1 MNTDRIRHRV
11 FGRELRTRESQHQTI
26 SKTVGL
32 AVFASDS
39 LSSVAYAGGEILLM
53 LAVLGNSGYWLA
65 IPITVAICGLL
76 IILTFSYR
84 QTIFAYPS
92 GGGAYI
98 VSKDNF
104 GVLAAQVAG
113 ASLLIDYIL
122 TVAVSIASGV
132 DQMASIFPILFAYK
146 VQIGLLMILLITY
159 VNLRGVKESGTIFAV
174 PAYFFVGMIL
184 LLIGTGIWQVINGTL
199 GTVGSVPGADHEFV
213 PITGLAF
220 AFLLL
225 RAFSSGTT
233 ALTGV
238 EAISNGI
245 TAFNTPKSKNA
256 ATTLMWDASLLMLMF
271 LGLGLLAYLT
281 GAQPSEKEVLISQVA
296 RAVFGQGILRF
307 LTLLAA
313 TVILIMAANT
323 SFADFPRLAALQAG
337 DRFLPRQFAFRS
349 SRLVFNWGIII
360 LSAFASFLIFVFQGS
375 VTRLIPL
382 YAIGVFLC
390 FTLSQA
396 GMAKRWHRVGEEMA
410 AGRLT
415 PENSIPTHG
424 SILYYDSHWRNK
436 MILNATGAVITSIV
450 MLIFLVTKFLYGA
463 YIIVLLVPALV
474 WLFMR
479 IHKHYLHVAAVLST
493 ANAKLSTRERHHVA
507 TIVLVADIH
516 RETMNLV
523 DFAQSLGRPWKAL
536 HVAVDE
542 EKVADVKRKWKERI
556 GDDVGELIVLNSPYR
571 SLIRPI
577 RAYIERTRA
586 EHPDGYIHVVM
597 GQLHTGNPATQFLHQ
612 NSHFIEQL
620 ALHDIKNVVTTVVPL
635 QLDEYESE
643 NGVLGENKE

>member
-11 FGRELRTRESQHQTI
+11 FGRELKTRESPHQTI

-53 LAVLGNSGYWLA
+53 LAVLGTSGFWLA

-84 QTIFAYPS
+84 QTIHAYPS

-104 GVLAAQVAG
+104 GELAAQIAG

-132 DQMASIFPILFAYK
+132 DQMASIFPILFEYK

-159 VNLRGVKESGTIFAV
+159 VNLRGVKESGSIFAV
-174 PAYFFVGMIL
+174 PTYFFVFMML
-184 LLIGTGIWQVINGTL
+184 VLIGTGFWQIFNGNL
-199 GTVGSVPGADHEFV
+199 GTVGEVLGAEHEAIS
-213 PITGLAF
+213 ITGIAF

-245 TAFNTPKSKNA
+245 TAFNEPKSKNA
-256 ATTLMWDASLLMLMF
+256 ATTLMWDAALLMVMF
-271 LGLGLLAYLT
+271 LGLGVLAYLT
-281 GAQPSEKEVLISQVA
+281 GAQPSEQEVLISQVS
-296 RAVFGQGILRF
+296 RAVFGPGILRF
-307 LTLLAA
+307 LTLFAA

-337 DRFLPRQFAFRS
+337 DRFLPRHFAFRS

-360 LSAFASFLIFVFQGS
+360 LSAFASLLIFVFQGS

-396 GMAKRWHRVGEEMA
+396 GMAKRWHRVGEEMT
-410 AGRLT
+410 AGHLT
-415 PENSIPTHG
+415 PETSIPTHG
-424 SILYYDSHWRNK
+424 SILHYDLHWRHK
-436 MILNATGAVITSIV
+436 MILNATGAVITFIV
-450 MLIFLVTKFLYGA
+450 MLIFLVTKFLHGA
-463 YIIVLLVPALV
+463 YIIVLLIPALV
-474 WLFMR
+474 WLFTR
-479 IHKHYLHVAAVLST
+479 IHRHYLHVAAVLST
-493 ANAKLSTRERHHVA
+493 AGEKLSSRERHHVD

-516 RETMNLV
+516 RETMKLI

-536 HVAVDE
+536 HVAVNE
-542 EKVADVKRKWKERI
+542 EKVEEVKRKWKERI
-556 GDDVGELIVLNSPYR
+556 GDDVGKLIVLNSPYR

-620 ALHDIKNVVTTVVPL
+620 ALNDIDNVVTTIVPL
-635 QLDEYESE
+635 HLDAFESE
-643 NGVLGENKE
+643 NGELDKHN